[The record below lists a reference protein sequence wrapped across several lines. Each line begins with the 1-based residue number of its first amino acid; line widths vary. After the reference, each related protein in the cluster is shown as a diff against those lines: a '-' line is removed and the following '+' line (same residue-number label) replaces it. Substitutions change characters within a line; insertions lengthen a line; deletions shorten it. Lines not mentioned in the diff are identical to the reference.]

1 MAQREKG
8 DKLIMVILTLAVFAA
23 AVIVIYTSF
32 DENDTKDEDVLVSV
46 INGENQWKYTMNNLK
61 NLEEYTGRGSMIND
75 IGTINGPFEFTGVSI
90 MTLLED
96 VGITNLSS
104 LEINVTAANNW
115 SKIFNADA
123 IVGNVTV
130 FNETG
135 NEINWSMPVILLL
148 AYEEDSMEISDENGP
163 LRITYV
169 GEGTPITLSENWV
182 KQVISIEII

>member
-1 MAQREKG
+1 MTQREKG
-8 DKLIMVILTLAVFAA
+8 DKLIMVILALAVFAA
-23 AVIVIYTSF
+23 AAIVIYISF
-32 DENDTKDEDVLVSV
+32 DEDDSGDEDVLLSV
-46 INGENQWKYTMNNLK
+46 IHGENQWKYTMNNLK
-61 NLEEYTGRGSMIND
+61 NLEEYTGRGSMING

-90 MTLLED
+90 TTLLED

-104 LEINVTAANNW
+104 IKINATSANNL

-123 IVGNVTV
+123 IVGNVTI

-135 NEINWSMPVILLL
+135 NEINWSTPVILLL
-148 AYEEDSMEISDENGP
+148 AYEKDGMEISDENGP